1 MAGGEYDLLTES
13 AGESAKESI
22 RSHAKLESK
31 KDRGLA
37 KIANEMAFLSET
49 QGDKGGGSNTEDA
62 SVTGTNAYKQIK
74 QKDVRES

>member
-22 RSHAKLESK
+22 HSLARLEPNSALLKSK

-37 KIANEMAFLSET
+37 KIAKEIAYFSEM
-49 QGDKGGGSNTEDA
+49 
-62 SVTGTNAYKQIK
+62 
-74 QKDVRES
+74 